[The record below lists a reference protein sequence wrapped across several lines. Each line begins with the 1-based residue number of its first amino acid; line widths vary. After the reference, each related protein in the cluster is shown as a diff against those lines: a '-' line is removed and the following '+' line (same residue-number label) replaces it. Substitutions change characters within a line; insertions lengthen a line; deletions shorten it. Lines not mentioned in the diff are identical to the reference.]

1 MLYII
6 FSLKKYH
13 SINSYTP
20 NDCPE
25 LISANIRFSIIRQI
39 AFINKSLLKSS
50 MDQKIQPTEKELHSR
65 IKNNEGKII
74 KLNQTLLNL
83 KKK

>member
-1 MLYII
+1 MI
-6 FSLKKYH
+6 
-13 SINSYTP
+13 T
-20 NDCPE
+20 PE

-50 MDQKIQPTEKELHSR
+50 IDKKIQNTEKELHSR
-65 IKNNEGKII
+65 IKDNEGKII

-83 KKK
+83 KKT